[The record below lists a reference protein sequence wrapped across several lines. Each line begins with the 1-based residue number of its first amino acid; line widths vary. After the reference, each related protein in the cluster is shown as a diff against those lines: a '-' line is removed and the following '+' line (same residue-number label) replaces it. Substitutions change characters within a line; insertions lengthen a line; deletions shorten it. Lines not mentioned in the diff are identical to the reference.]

1 MEVEGLGVCRVVVQR
16 DAADACP
23 SAMPPFCGR
32 HRSNF
37 GINCIFFNIFT
48 RRSTSSYLF
57 RFEPSVGRCSV
68 SSFAV
73 IYL

>member
-37 GINCIFFNIFT
+37 GINCIFFNNFY
-48 RRSTSSYLF
+48 SYELVPL
-57 RFEPSVGRCSV
+57 PSAESASV
-68 SSFAV
+68 ART
-73 IYL
+73 LQCRHLQ

>member
-37 GINCIFFNIFT
+37 GINCIFFNNFLLV
-48 RRSTSSYLF
+48 RARTSS
-57 RFEPSVGRCSV
+57 V
-68 SSFAV
+68 SNRRWDAAV
-73 IYL
+73 CRHLQ